1 MIRQFFTLALR
12 NILKDKI
19 FSLIN
24 FTNLTI
30 GFATFILVTL
40 IINEEL
46 SWDKQNENYNRIY
59 RLQLFMD
66 EPASTT
72 QHTWSVTAA
81 LSRHELLN
89 QPEIEK
95 VALLHDVSD
104 NNMEGVFLSPDK
116 KNQFLIRFGYY
127 SDQTIFDILTFKFLE
142 GDFRQALTQPN
153 SIVLS
158 KKVAEQLFPS
168 GKAFGKIIYGEN
180 KVQFTVTGVY
190 ADFPANSSLNPQYLV
205 PMSSFASISNF
216 KDYETNYW
224 AYAFYTYVLLKPNA
238 NPATVDKRIFNALKD
253 YRKEHHPYLR
263 PLSMVHLNPYFQKD
277 YHIFLS
283 IVSATA
289 FFILIL
295 SSINYI
301 NLQTANATTR
311 LREIGIKK
319 SVGFSKTMLL
329 RQFVGESMLTSFIS
343 GLLGIYLAQLSLPLF
358 NKIVGT
364 TVLTNVFGNLSLL
377 GILLLVTIITGMLSG
392 LYPAYVIAS
401 YNPVKALK
409 QKFVQ
414 DDTNGFSLKKALIVM
429 QFSISLFLLIV
440 SFIVYK
446 QTNYMLT
453 MNMGY
458 ERKNLMYANITTYKV
473 GTFDQVRD
481 RLLKH
486 PEIEDACFSN
496 YIPYILPGGDDLTW
510 DGAKSGD
517 KVFVRVS
524 KVSYDYLT
532 TFKMKLATGRNF
544 SREYADKN
552 SCLINETATRIFS
565 WKDPIGKTMK
575 LWGKDY
581 TVVGVMKDYYPYSPH
596 NAIEPHLFRLMTDS
610 VGLTGLY
617 TVRFAPGKEQKAM
630 QIVKDEFERSYP
642 EDVAQFRDYEHLVY
656 IDMGTKGWETFRN
669 ITIFLA
675 ILSIL
680 ISSIGLF
687 GLVMFYAK
695 RKLKEIGLRKVFGF
709 SLGSLYFTMTSG
721 FISYILISVILAWPA
736 GYYVY
741 KNLPGATRYPVQ
753 IWEFLLATA
762 ITLIVALFT
771 ISFQVLKASQVDP
784 AQILKD
790 E

>member
-1 MIRQFFTLALR
+1 MIKQFFTLAIR

-24 FTNLTI
+24 FTNLVI
-30 GFATFILVTL
+30 GFATFMLVAL
-40 IINEEL
+40 VINEEL
-46 SWDKQNENYNRIY
+46 SWDKGNENYDRIY

-66 EPASTT
+66 QPENTT

-116 KNQFLIRFGYY
+116 KNQFLIRYGYFC
-127 SDQTIFDILTFKFLE
+127 DQTIFDIFTFKFLE
-142 GDFRQALTQPN
+142 GDIRQALTQPN
-153 SIVLS
+153 STALS
-158 KKVAEQLFPS
+158 KSVADLLFPS
-168 GKAFGKIIYGEN
+168 EKAVGKIVYGEN

-190 ADFPANSSLNPQYLV
+190 ADFAPNTSFTPRYLV
-205 PMSSFASISNF
+205 PMSSFGPISNF

-224 AYAFYTYVLLKPNA
+224 AYAFYTYVLLKPDA
-238 NPATVDKRIFNALKD
+238 NPATVDKRIFDALKD

-263 PLSMVHLNPYFQKD
+263 PLSMLHLNPYFQKD

-289 FFILIL
+289 LFILIL

-319 SVGFSKTMLL
+319 SVGFSKKMLL

-343 GLLGIYLAQLSLPLF
+343 GLMGIYLAQLLLPLF

-377 GILLLVTIITGMLSG
+377 GLLLVVTIITGILSG

-409 QKFVQ
+409 QKFVE
-414 DDTNGFSLKKALIVM
+414 DDANGFSLKKALIVI

-440 SFIVYK
+440 SFIAYK
-446 QTNYMLT
+446 QTNYMLK
-453 MNMGY
+453 MNLGY
-458 ERKNLMYANITTYKV
+458 EHKNLIYANITTYKV
-473 GTFDQVRD
+473 GSFDQVRD
-481 RLLKH
+481 RLLQH

-510 DGAKSGD
+510 EGAKSDD
-517 KVFVRVS
+517 KVFVRIS
-524 KVSYDYLT
+524 KVSYDFLT
-532 TFKMKLATGRNF
+532 TFKMQIASGRNF
-544 SREYADKN
+544 SRDYADKN
-552 SCLINETATRIFS
+552 SCLINETATRIFN
-565 WKDPIGKTMK
+565 WQDPIGKRMK
-575 LWGKDY
+575 VWGKDY

-630 QIVKDEFERSYP
+630 QIVKDEFKRSYP
-642 EDVAQFRDYEHLVY
+642 EDVAEFRDYEHLVY
-656 IDMGTKGWETFRN
+656 IDMGTKGWERFRN

-675 ILSIL
+675 VLSIL

-736 GYYVY
+736 GFYVY
-741 KNLPGATRYPVQ
+741 KNLPGATRYPLQ

-762 ITLIVALFT
+762 ITLVVALFT

>member
-1 MIRQFFTLALR
+1 MFKQFFTLAIR
-12 NILKDKI
+12 NILKDKL
-19 FSLIN
+19 FSFIN
-24 FTNLTI
+24 FTNLVI
-30 GFATFILVTL
+30 GFATFILVAL

-46 SWDKQNENYNRIY
+46 SWDKGNENYDRIY

-81 LSRHELLN
+81 LSRHDLVKL
-89 QPEIEK
+89 PEIEK
-95 VALLHDVSD
+95 IALLHDVSD

-116 KNQFLIRFGYY
+116 KNQFLIRYGYF
-127 SDQTIFDILTFKFLE
+127 SDQSIFDILTFKFLE
-142 GDFRQALTQPN
+142 GDMQKALTQPN
-153 SIVLS
+153 SVVLS
-158 KKVAEQLFPS
+158 KTVANKLFPS
-168 GKAFGKIIYGEN
+168 EKAIGKVVYGEN

-190 ADFPANSSLNPQYLV
+190 ADFAANTSLTPQYLL
-205 PMSSFASISNF
+205 PMASFGPISNF

-238 NPATVDKRIFNALKD
+238 NPANVDKQIFSALKD

-263 PLSMVHLNPYFQKD
+263 PLSMLHLNPYFQKD

-283 IVSATA
+283 IISATA
-289 FFILIL
+289 LFILIL

-319 SVGFSKTMLL
+319 SVGFSKKMLL
-329 RQFVGESMLTSFIS
+329 RQFVGESVLSSFVS

-358 NKIVGT
+358 NKIIGSNM
-364 TVLTNVFGNLSLL
+364 LTSVFDSWSLL
-377 GILLLVTIITGMLSG
+377 GIILVVTVITGILSG

-414 DDTNGFSLKKALIVM
+414 DDANGFSLKKALIVI

-446 QTNYMLT
+446 QTNFMTT
-453 MNMGY
+453 MNLGY
-458 ERKNLMYANITTYKV
+458 NHNNLLYANVTTYKV
-473 GTFDQVRD
+473 GSFEQVRD
-481 RLLKH
+481 RLLQH
-486 PEIEDACFSN
+486 PEIEDACYSN
-496 YIPYILPGGDDLTW
+496 YVPYILPGGDVLSW
-510 DGAKSGD
+510 EGAKSDD
-517 KVFVRVS
+517 KVFVRIS
-524 KVSYDYLT
+524 KVSYDYQT
-532 TFKMKLATGRNF
+532 TFKMQIEQGRNF

-552 SCLINETATRIFS
+552 SCMINETATRIFN
-565 WKDPIGKTMK
+565 WKDPIGKSMK
-575 LWGKDY
+575 VFGKDY
-581 TVVGVMKDYYPYSPH
+581 TVIGVMKDYYPQSPH
-596 NAIEPHLFRLMTDS
+596 NAIEPHLFRLMADS

-617 TVRFAPGKEQKAM
+617 TIRFAPGKEQKAM

-642 EDVAQFRDYEHLVY
+642 EDVARFKDYEHLVNM
-656 IDMGTKGWETFRN
+656 DNANKGWEMFRN

-675 ILSIL
+675 ILSII

-709 SLGSLYFTMTSG
+709 SLGSLYYTMTSG
-721 FISYILISVILAWPA
+721 FISYILLSVLLAWPA
-736 GYYVY
+736 GLYVY
-741 KNLPGATRYPVQ
+741 RNLPGATKYPLQ

-762 ITLIVALFT
+762 ITLIVALLT

>member
-343 GLLGIYLAQLSLPLF
+343 GLIGIYLAQLSLPLF

>member
-46 SWDKQNENYNRIY
+46 SWDKGNEHYDRIY

-66 EPASTT
+66 EPANTV

-116 KNQFLIRFGYY
+116 KNQFLIRYGYF

-142 GDFRQALTQPN
+142 GDIHQALTQPY

-168 GKAFGKIIYGEN
+168 GTAFGKIIYGEN
-180 KVQFTVTGVY
+180 KMQFTVTGVY
-190 ADFPANSSLNPQYLV
+190 ADFPLNSSLNPQYLV
-205 PMSSFASISNF
+205 PMSSFTQISNF

-238 NPATVDKRIFNALKD
+238 NPATVDKRIYGALKD

-263 PLSMVHLNPYFQKD
+263 PLSMLHLNPYFQKD

-343 GLLGIYLAQLSLPLF
+343 GLIGIYLAQLSLPLF

-377 GILLLVTIITGMLSG
+377 GILLVVTIITGMLSG

-446 QTNYMLT
+446 QTDYMLT
-453 MNMGY
+453 MNLGY
-458 ERKNLMYANITTYKV
+458 EHKNLIYANITTYKV
-473 GTFDQVRD
+473 GSFEQVRD

-496 YIPYILPGGDDLTW
+496 YIPYILPGGEDLTW
-510 DGAKSGD
+510 EGAKSGD

-524 KVSYDYLT
+524 KVSCDYLT
-532 TFKMKLATGRNF
+532 TFKMKLASGRNF
-544 SREYADKN
+544 SREYADAN
-552 SCLINETATRIFS
+552 SCMINETATRIFN
-565 WKDPIGKTMK
+565 WKDPIGKRIK

-581 TVVGVMKDYYPYSPH
+581 SVVGVMKDYYPYSPH

-642 EDVAQFRDYEHLVY
+642 QDVAQFRDYEHLVY

-709 SLGSLYFTMTSG
+709 SLGNLYFTMTSG

-736 GYYVY
+736 GFYVY
-741 KNLPGATRYPVQ
+741 KNLPGATRYPLQ

-762 ITLIVALFT
+762 ITLVVALFT

>member
-1 MIRQFFTLALR
+1 MIKQFFTLAIR

-24 FTNLTI
+24 FTNLVV
-30 GFATFILVTL
+30 GFATFILVAL
-40 IINEEL
+40 VINVEL
-46 SWDKQNENYNRIY
+46 SWDKQNEHYDRIY

-95 VALLHDVSD
+95 IALLHDVSD

-116 KNQFLIRFGYY
+116 KNQFLIRYGYY
-127 SDQTIFDILTFKFLE
+127 SDQTIFDIFTFNFLE
-142 GDFRQALTQPN
+142 GDIRQALTQPY
-153 SIVLS
+153 SIALS
-158 KKVAEQLFPS
+158 KSVADLLFPS
-168 GKAFGKIIYGEN
+168 QKAVGKIVYGEN

-190 ADFPANSSLNPQYLV
+190 ADFAANTSLTPRYLV
-205 PMSSFASISNF
+205 PMSSFAPTTNF

-224 AYAFYTYVLLKPNA
+224 AYAFHTYVLLKPNA
-238 NPATVDKRIFNALKD
+238 NPATVDKRIFDALKD

-263 PLSMVHLNPYFQKD
+263 PLSMLHLNPYFQKD

-319 SVGFSKTMLL
+319 SVGFSKKMLL

-377 GILLLVTIITGMLSG
+377 GILLVVTIVTGMLSG

-409 QKFVQ
+409 QKFVK

-453 MNMGY
+453 MDMGY

-552 SCLINETATRIFS
+552 SCLINETATRIFN

-610 VGLTGLY
+610 LGLTGLY

-656 IDMGTKGWETFRN
+656 IDMGTKSWETFRN

-736 GYYVY
+736 GFYIY
-741 KNLPGATRYPVQ
+741 KNLPGATRYPLQ

>member
-1 MIRQFFTLALR
+1 MIKQFFTLAIR
-12 NILKDKI
+12 NILKDKL

-24 FTNLTI
+24 FTNLII

-46 SWDKQNENYNRIY
+46 SWDKGNEHYDRIY

-95 VALLHDVSD
+95 IALLHDVSD

-116 KNQFLIRFGYY
+116 KNQFLIRFGYF
-127 SDQTIFDILTFKFLE
+127 SDQTIFDIFTFKFLE
-142 GDFRQALTQPN
+142 GDIRQALTQPY

-158 KKVAEQLFPS
+158 KSVADLLFPS
-168 GKAFGKIIYGEN
+168 QKAVGKIVYGEN

-190 ADFPANSSLNPQYLV
+190 ADFAANTSLTPRYLV
-205 PMSSFASISNF
+205 PMASFAPIANF

-224 AYAFYTYVLLKPNA
+224 AYAFHTYVLLKPNA
-238 NPATVDKRIFNALKD
+238 NPANVDKRIFDALKN

-263 PLSMVHLNPYFQKD
+263 PLSMLHINPYFKKD

-283 IVSATA
+283 IISATA
-289 FFILIL
+289 LFVLIL

-319 SVGFSKTMLL
+319 SVGFSKKMLL
-329 RQFVGESMLTSFIS
+329 RQFVGESILTSFIS
-343 GLLGIYLAQLSLPLF
+343 GLLGIYLAQLLLPIF
-358 NKIVGT
+358 NKIIGSN
-364 TVLTNVFGNLSLL
+364 VLTSVFDNWSLL
-377 GILLLVTIITGMLSG
+377 GLIFIVTIVTGILSG

-401 YNPVKALK
+401 YNPIKALK
-409 QKFVQ
+409 QRFVE
-414 DDTNGFSLKKALIVM
+414 DDTNGFSLKKALIVI

-446 QTNYMLT
+446 QTDYILT
-453 MNMGY
+453 MNLGY
-458 ERKNLMYANITTYKV
+458 EHKNLIYANITTYKV
-473 GTFDQVRD
+473 GSFEQVRD

-486 PEIEDACFSN
+486 PEIEDACYSN
-496 YIPYILPGGDDLTW
+496 YVPYILPGGDVLTW
-510 DGAKSGD
+510 DGDKSDD
-517 KVFVRVS
+517 KVYVRVS

-532 TFKMKLATGRNF
+532 TFKMQLACGRNF
-544 SREYADKN
+544 SREYTDAK
-552 SCLINETATRIFS
+552 SCMINETATRIFN
-565 WKDPIGKTMK
+565 WKDPLGKSIR

-581 TVVGVMKDYYPYSPH
+581 MVVGVMKDYYPYSPH
-596 NAIEPHLFRLMTDS
+596 SAIEPHLFRLMADS
-610 VGLTGLY
+610 VGLTGIY
-617 TVRFAPGKEQKAM
+617 TVRFAPGKEQAAM
-630 QIVKDEFERSYP
+630 QIVKGEFEHSYP
-642 EDVAQFRDYEHLVY
+642 EDVTQFKDYEHLV
-656 IDMGTKGWETFRN
+656 DMDSANKGWVMFRN
-669 ITIFLA
+669 VTVVLA
-675 ILSIL
+675 ILSII

-721 FISYILISVILAWPA
+721 FIISILLSVILAWPA
-736 GYYVY
+736 GFYVY
-741 KNLPGATRYPVQ
+741 QHLPSAIKYPIQ
-753 IWEFLLATA
+753 IWEFLLATS
-762 ITLIVALFT
+762 ITLVVALLT

>member
-1 MIRQFFTLALR
+1 MIKQFFTLAIR

-24 FTNLTI
+24 FTNLVV
-30 GFATFILVTL
+30 GFATFILVAL
-40 IINEEL
+40 VINEEL
-46 SWDKQNENYNRIY
+46 SWDKQNKNYDRIY

-66 EPASTT
+66 EPASTS

-95 VALLHDVSD
+95 IALLHDVSD

-127 SDQTIFDILTFKFLE
+127 SDQTIFDIFKFKFLE
-142 GDFRQALTQPN
+142 GDIRQALTQPY
-153 SIVLS
+153 SIALS
-158 KKVAEQLFPS
+158 KSVADLLFPS
-168 GKAFGKIIYGEN
+168 QKAVGKIVYGEN

-190 ADFPANSSLNPQYLV
+190 ADFAANTSLTPRYLV
-205 PMSSFASISNF
+205 PMSSFGPIANF

-224 AYAFYTYVLLKPNA
+224 AYAFHTYVLLKPNA
-238 NPATVDKRIFNALKD
+238 NPATVDKRIYGALKD

-263 PLSMVHLNPYFQKD
+263 PLSMLHLNPYFQKD

-319 SVGFSKTMLL
+319 SVGFSKKMLL

-377 GILLLVTIITGMLSG
+377 GILLVVTIITGMLSG

-453 MNMGY
+453 MDMGY

-552 SCLINETATRIFS
+552 CCLINETATRIFN

-709 SLGSLYFTMTSG
+709 SLSSLYFTMTSG

-736 GYYVY
+736 GYYIY
-741 KNLPGATRYPVQ
+741 KNLPGATRYPLQ

>member
-1 MIRQFFTLALR
+1 MIKQFFTLAIR

-24 FTNLTI
+24 FTNLII

-46 SWDKQNENYNRIY
+46 SWDKGNEKYNRIY

-95 VALLHDVSD
+95 IALLHDVSD

-116 KNQFLIRFGYY
+116 KNQFLIRYGYY
-127 SDQTIFDILTFKFLE
+127 SDQTIFDIFTFKFLE
-142 GDFRQALTQPN
+142 GDIQKALMQPN

-158 KKVAEQLFPS
+158 KSVADLLFPS
-168 GKAFGKIIYGEN
+168 QKALGKIVYREN

-190 ADFPANSSLNPQYLV
+190 ADFAANTSLTPRYLV
-205 PMSSFASISNF
+205 PMVSFAPIANF

-224 AYAFYTYVLLKPNA
+224 SYAFHTYVLLKPNA
-238 NPATVDKRIFNALKD
+238 NPANVDKQIFDALKD

-263 PLSMVHLNPYFQKD
+263 PLSMLHINPYFKKD

-283 IVSATA
+283 IISATA
-289 FFILIL
+289 LFVLIL

-319 SVGFSKTMLL
+319 SVGFSKKMLL
-329 RQFVGESMLTSFIS
+329 RQFVGESILTSFIS
-343 GLLGIYLAQLSLPLF
+343 GILGIYLAQLLLPLF
-358 NKIVGT
+358 NKIIGSD
-364 TVLTNVFGNLSLL
+364 VLTSVFVSWRLL
-377 GILLLVTIITGMLSG
+377 GVIFGVTILTGIISG

-401 YNPVKALK
+401 YNPIKALK
-409 QKFVQ
+409 QKFIQ
-414 DDTNGFSLKKALIVM
+414 DDANGFSLKKALIVI

-440 SFIVYK
+440 SFVVYK
-446 QTNYMLT
+446 QTDYMLT
-453 MNMGY
+453 MNLGY
-458 ERKNLMYANITTYKV
+458 EHKNLIYANVTTYKV
-473 GTFDQVRD
+473 GSFEPVRD

-486 PEIEDACFSN
+486 TEIEDACYSN
-496 YIPYILPGGDDLTW
+496 YVPYILPGGDVLTW

-517 KVFVRVS
+517 KVYVRVS

-532 TFKMKLATGRNF
+532 TFKMQLASGRNF
-544 SREYADKN
+544 SREYTDAN
-552 SCLINETATRIFS
+552 SCMINETATRIFN
-565 WKDPIGKTMK
+565 WKDPIGKRMR

-581 TVVGVMKDYYPYSPH
+581 MVVGVMKDYYPYSPQ
-596 NAIEPHLFRLMTDS
+596 NAIEPHLFRLMADS
-610 VGLTGLY
+610 VGLTGIY
-617 TVRFAPGKEQKAM
+617 TIRFAPGMEQKAL

-642 EDVAQFRDYEHLVY
+642 EDVTQFKDYEHLV
-656 IDMGTKGWETFRN
+656 DMDKANKGWAMFRN
-669 ITIFLA
+669 ITVVLA

-721 FISYILISVILAWPA
+721 FITYILLSVILAWPA

-741 KNLPGATRYPVQ
+741 QHLPSVTKYPIQ
-753 IWEFLLATA
+753 IWEFLLATS
-762 ITLIVALFT
+762 ITLIVALLT
-771 ISFQVLKASQVDP
+771 ISFQVVKASQVDP

>member
-1 MIRQFFTLALR
+1 MIKQFFTLAIR

-24 FTNLTI
+24 FTNLVV
-30 GFATFILVTL
+30 GFATFMLVAL
-40 IINEEL
+40 VINEEL
-46 SWDKQNENYNRIY
+46 SWDKGNKNYDRIY

-66 EPASTT
+66 QPENTT

-116 KNQFLIRFGYY
+116 KNQFLIRYGYF
-127 SDQTIFDILTFKFLE
+127 SDQTIFDIFTFKFLE
-142 GDFRQALTQPN
+142 GDIRQALTQPY
-153 SIVLS
+153 SIALS
-158 KKVAEQLFPS
+158 KSVADLLFPAQ
-168 GKAFGKIIYGEN
+168 KAVGKIVYGEN

-190 ADFPANSSLNPQYLV
+190 ADFAANTSLTPRYLV
-205 PMSSFASISNF
+205 PMSSFAPIANF

-224 AYAFYTYVLLKPNA
+224 AYAFHTYVLLKPNA
-238 NPATVDKRIFNALKD
+238 NPATVDKRIFDALKD

-263 PLSMVHLNPYFQKD
+263 PLSMLHLNPYFQKD

-289 FFILIL
+289 LFILIL
-295 SSINYI
+295 SSVNYI

-319 SVGFSKTMLL
+319 SVGFSKKMLL

-343 GLLGIYLAQLSLPLF
+343 GLMGIYLAQLLLPLF
-358 NKIVGT
+358 NKIVGV

-377 GILLLVTIITGMLSG
+377 GLLLVVTIITGILSG

-409 QKFVQ
+409 QKFVE
-414 DDTNGFSLKKALIVM
+414 DDANGFSLKKALIVI

-440 SFIVYK
+440 SFIAYK
-446 QTNYMLT
+446 QTNYMLK
-453 MNMGY
+453 MNLGY
-458 ERKNLMYANITTYKV
+458 EHKNLMYANITTYKV
-473 GTFDQVRD
+473 GSFDQVRD
-481 RLLKH
+481 RLLQH

-510 DGAKSGD
+510 EGAKSND
-517 KVFVRVS
+517 KVFVRIS

-532 TFKMKLATGRNF
+532 TFKMKIASGRNF
-544 SREYADKN
+544 SRDYVDKN
-552 SCLINETATRIFS
+552 SCLINETATRIFN
-565 WKDPIGKTMK
+565 WKDPIGKRMK
-575 LWGKDY
+575 VWGTDY

-610 VGLTGLY
+610 VGMTGLY
-617 TVRFAPGKEQKAM
+617 TVRFAPGKEQQAM
-630 QIVKDEFERSYP
+630 QIVKDEFKRSYP
-642 EDVAQFRDYEHLVY
+642 EDVAEFRDYEHLVY
-656 IDMGTKGWETFRN
+656 IDMGTKGWERFRN

-675 ILSIL
+675 VLSIL

-721 FISYILISVILAWPA
+721 FISYILISVIIAWPA
-736 GYYVY
+736 GFYVY
-741 KNLPGATRYPVQ
+741 KNLPGATRYPLQ

>member
-1 MIRQFFTLALR
+1 MVKQFFTLAIR

-24 FTNLTI
+24 FTNLII

-46 SWDKQNENYNRIY
+46 SWDKGNEKYDRIY

-66 EPASTT
+66 EPASKI

-116 KNQFLIRFGYY
+116 KNQFLIRYGYF
-127 SDQTIFDILTFKFLE
+127 SDQSIFDIFTFKFLE
-142 GDFRQALTQPN
+142 GDVQQALMQPN

-158 KKVAEQLFPS
+158 KSVADLLFPS
-168 GKAFGKIIYGEN
+168 QKAVGKVVYGEN
-180 KVQFTVTGVY
+180 KMQITVTGVY
-190 ADFPANSSLNPQYLV
+190 ADFAANTSFTPRYLV
-205 PMSSFASISNF
+205 PMASYAPIANS

-224 AYAFYTYVLLKPNA
+224 TYSFHTFVLLKPNA
-238 NPATVDKRIFNALKD
+238 NSLNVDKRIFDALKN

-263 PLSMVHLNPYFQKD
+263 PLSMLHINPYHKKD
-277 YHIFLS
+277 YHIFLM
-283 IVSATA
+283 IISATA
-289 FFILIL
+289 LFVLIL

-319 SVGFSKTMLL
+319 SVGFSKKMLL
-329 RQFVGESMLTSFIS
+329 RQFVGESILTSIIS
-343 GLLGIYLAQLSLPLF
+343 GILGIYLAQLVLPLF
-358 NKIVGT
+358 NKIIGSD
-364 TVLTNVFGNLSLL
+364 VLTSVFVSWRLL
-377 GILLLVTIITGMLSG
+377 GVIFGVTIITGILSG

-401 YNPVKALK
+401 YNPIKALK
-409 QKFVQ
+409 QKFIQ
-414 DDTNGFSLKKALIVM
+414 DDANGFSLKKALIVI

-440 SFIVYK
+440 SFVVYK
-446 QTNYMLT
+446 QTDFMLT
-453 MNMGY
+453 MNLGY
-458 ERKNLMYANITTYKV
+458 EHKNLIYANITTYKV
-473 GTFDQVRD
+473 GSFEQVRD

-486 PEIEDACFSN
+486 TEIEDACYSN
-496 YIPYILPGGDDLTW
+496 YVPYILPGGDVLTW

-517 KVFVRVS
+517 KVYVRVS

-532 TFKMKLATGRNF
+532 TFKMQLASGRNF
-544 SREYADKN
+544 SREYTDAN
-552 SCLINETATRIFS
+552 SCMINETATHIFN
-565 WKDPIGKTMK
+565 WKDPIGKRMR

-581 TVVGVMKDYYPYSPH
+581 MVVGVMKDYYPYSPR
-596 NAIEPHLFRLMTDS
+596 NVIEPHLFRLMADS
-610 VGLTGLY
+610 VGLTGIY

-642 EDVAQFRDYEHLVY
+642 EDVAQFKDYEHLVNM
-656 IDMGTKGWETFRN
+656 DTANKEWAMFRN
-669 ITIFLA
+669 ITVVLA
-675 ILSIL
+675 ILSII

-721 FISYILISVILAWPA
+721 FITYILLSVILAWPA
-736 GYYVY
+736 GFYVY
-741 KNLPGATRYPVQ
+741 QNLPSAIKYPIQ
-753 IWEFLLATA
+753 IWEFLLATI
-762 ITLIVALFT
+762 ITLVVALLT

>member
-1 MIRQFFTLALR
+1 MIKQFFTLAIR

-19 FSLIN
+19 FSFIN
-24 FTNLTI
+24 FTNLII

-46 SWDKQNENYNRIY
+46 SWDKKNENYDRIY

-81 LSRHELLN
+81 LSRHDLVNL
-89 QPEIEK
+89 PEIEK
-95 VALLHDVSD
+95 IALLHDVSD

-116 KNQFLIRFGYY
+116 KNQFLVRYGYF
-127 SDQTIFDILTFKFLE
+127 SDQTIFVILSFKFLE
-142 GDFRQALTQPN
+142 GDIHQALTQPN
-153 SIVLS
+153 TIVLS
-158 KKVAEQLFPS
+158 KSLADKLFPS
-168 GKAFGKIIYGEN
+168 EKAIGKLVYGEN
-180 KVQFTVTGVY
+180 KVHFTVTGVY
-190 ADFPANSSLNPQYLV
+190 ADFPSNSSLNPQYLV
-205 PMSSFASISNF
+205 PMISFAAISNF
-216 KDYETNYW
+216 KDYESDYW
-224 AYAFYTYVLLKPNA
+224 SYAFYTYVLLKPNT
-238 NPATVDKRIFNALKD
+238 NPANVDKQIYGALKN

-263 PLSMVHLNPYFQKD
+263 PLSMLHLNPYFHKD
-277 YHIFLS
+277 YWVFLT
-283 IVSATA
+283 IISATA
-289 FFILIL
+289 LFILIL

-319 SVGFSKTMLL
+319 SVGFSKKMLL
-329 RQFVGESMLTSFIS
+329 QQFVGESILTSFIS
-343 GLLGIYLAQLSLPLF
+343 GVLGIYLAQLSLPLF
-358 NKIVGT
+358 NKIIGSV
-364 TVLTNVFGNLSLL
+364 VLTSVFDSWSLL
-377 GILLLVTIITGMLSG
+377 GFILVVTLITGLLSG

-414 DDTNGFSLKKALIVM
+414 DDVNGFSLKKALIVI

-458 ERKNLMYANITTYKV
+458 NHNNLMYANITTYKV
-473 GTFDQVRD
+473 GSFEPVRD

-486 PEIEDACFSN
+486 PEIEDACYSN
-496 YIPYILPGGDDLTW
+496 YIPYILPGGDDLNW
-510 DGAKSGD
+510 EGSKSDD
-517 KVFVRVS
+517 KVFVRIS
-524 KVSYDYLT
+524 KVSYDYVT
-532 TFKMKLATGRNF
+532 TFKMQMACGRNF
-544 SREYADKN
+544 SRDYADKN
-552 SCLINETATRIFS
+552 SCLINETATRIFN
-565 WKDPIGKTMK
+565 WKDPIGKRMK
-575 LWGKDY
+575 VFGKDY

-596 NAIEPHLFRLMTDS
+596 NAIEPHLFRLMADS

-617 TVRFAPGKEQKAM
+617 TVRFAPGKEQQAM

-642 EDVAQFRDYEHLVY
+642 EDVAQFRDYEHLIN
-656 IDMGTKGWETFRN
+656 IDLGNKGWESFRN

-675 ILSIL
+675 VLSII

-721 FISYILISVILAWPA
+721 FITYILLSVLLAWPA
-736 GYYVY
+736 GYWVY
-741 KNLPGATRYPVQ
+741 KNLPGATRYPLQ

-762 ITLIVALFT
+762 ITLLVAILT
-771 ISFQVLKASQVDP
+771 ISFQVMKASLVDP

>member
-1 MIRQFFTLALR
+1 MIKQFFTLAIR

-24 FTNLTI
+24 FTNLVV
-30 GFATFILVTL
+30 GFATFILAAL

-46 SWDKQNENYNRIY
+46 TWDKSNENYDRIY

-66 EPASTT
+66 QPENTT

-95 VALLHDVSD
+95 IALLHDVSD

-116 KNQFLIRFGYY
+116 KNQFLIRYGYF
-127 SDQTIFDILTFKFLE
+127 SDQSIFDILTFKFLE
-142 GDFRQALTQPN
+142 GDIHQALTQPY

-158 KKVAEQLFPS
+158 KKVADQLFPS
-168 GKAFGKIIYGEN
+168 EKAIGKIIYGEN

-190 ADFPANSSLNPQYLV
+190 ADFPLNSTLNPQYLV
-205 PMSSFASISNF
+205 PMVSFAPISNF

-224 AYAFYTYVLLKPNA
+224 SYAFYTYVLLKPNA
-238 NPATVDKRIFNALKD
+238 NPTDVDKRIYNALKD

-263 PLSMVHLNPYFQKD
+263 PLSMLHLNPYFQKD
-277 YHIFLS
+277 YHIFVS
-283 IVSATA
+283 IISATA
-289 FFILIL
+289 LFILIL

-319 SVGFSKTMLL
+319 SVGFSKKMLL
-329 RQFVGESMLTSFIS
+329 QQFIGESMLTSFIS
-343 GLLGIYLAQLSLPLF
+343 GLMGIYLAQLSLPLF
-358 NKIVGT
+358 NKIIGNI
-364 TVLTNVFGNLSLL
+364 VLTSVFSNWSLL
-377 GILLLVTIITGMLSG
+377 ALLFIVTIITGILSG

-414 DDTNGFSLKKALIVM
+414 DDTNGFSLKKALIVT

-440 SFIVYK
+440 SFIVFR

-458 ERKNLMYANITTYKV
+458 EHKNLIYANITTNKI
-473 GTFDQVRD
+473 GSFDQVRY
-481 RLLKH
+481 RLLQH

-496 YIPYILPGGDDLTW
+496 YVPYILPGGDDLTW

-517 KVFVRVS
+517 KVFVRIS

-532 TFKMKLATGRNF
+532 TFKMKIASGRNF
-544 SREYADKN
+544 SRDYSDKN
-552 SCLINETATRIFS
+552 SCLINETATRIFN
-565 WKDPIGKTMK
+565 WKDPIGKRLK
-575 LWGKDY
+575 VWGNDY

-617 TVRFAPGKEQKAM
+617 TVRFATGKEQKAM

-642 EDVAQFRDYEHLVY
+642 EDVAQFRDFEHLVY
-656 IDMGTKGWETFRN
+656 IDMATKGWETFRN

-675 ILSIL
+675 ILSII

-741 KNLPGATRYPVQ
+741 KNLPGATRYPLQ

-762 ITLIVALFT
+762 ITLIVALLT
-771 ISFQVLKASQVDP
+771 ISFQVLKASQVNP

>member
-1 MIRQFFTLALR
+1 MIKQFFTLAIR

-19 FSLIN
+19 FSMIN
-24 FTNLTI
+24 FTNLVI
-30 GFATFILVTL
+30 GFATFILVAL
-40 IINEEL
+40 MINEEF
-46 SWDKQNENYNRIY
+46 SWDKKNENYDRIY

-66 EPASTT
+66 EPENTT
-72 QHTWSVTAA
+72 QHTSSVTAA

-95 VALLHDVSD
+95 VALIHDVSD
-104 NNMEGVFLSPDK
+104 NNMEGIFLSPDK
-116 KNQFLIRFGYY
+116 QKQFLIRFGYF
-127 SDQTIFDILTFKFLE
+127 SDQTIFDILTFKFIE
-142 GDFRQALTQPN
+142 GDIQKALNQPY

-158 KKVAEQLFPS
+158 KTVAEQLFPS
-168 GKAFGKIIYGEN
+168 EKALGKLVFGEN

-190 ADFPANSSLNPQYLV
+190 ADLPLNSTWNPRYLL
-205 PMSSFASISNF
+205 PMVSYAAISNA
-216 KDYETNYW
+216 KDYESDYW
-224 AYAFYTYVLLKPNA
+224 AYAFGTYVLLKPNT
-238 NPATVDKRIFNALKD
+238 NPSGVDKRIFDALKN

-263 PLSMVHLNPYFQKD
+263 PLSMLHINPQFQND
-277 YHIFLS
+277 FYIFLS
-283 IVSATA
+283 IISGTA
-289 FFILIL
+289 LFILIL

-319 SVGFSKTMLL
+319 SVGFSKTMLI
-329 RQFVGESMLTSFIS
+329 RQFVGESIVTSFLA
-343 GLLGIYLAQLSLPLF
+343 GLTGIYLAQLLLPLF
-358 NKIVGT
+358 NKVIVSSY
-364 TVLTNVFGNLSLL
+364 LTSVFESWSLL
-377 GILLLVTIITGMLSG
+377 GFILVVTIVTGMLSG

-401 YNPVKALK
+401 YNPIKALK

-440 SFIVYK
+440 SFIAYK
-446 QTNYMLT
+446 QTNYLLT
-453 MNMGY
+453 MNLGY
-458 ERKNLMYANITTYKV
+458 SHNNLMYANITTNKV
-473 GTFDQVRD
+473 GSFDDVRY

-496 YIPYILPGGDDLTW
+496 FVPYILPGGDDLNW
-510 DGAKSGD
+510 EGSKSDD
-517 KVFVRVS
+517 KVFVRIS
-524 KVSYDYLT
+524 KVSYDYVT
-532 TFKMKLATGRNF
+532 TFKMKMASGRNF
-544 SREYADKN
+544 SRDYADKN
-552 SCLINETATRIFS
+552 SCLINETATHIFN
-565 WKDPIGKTMK
+565 WKDPIGKRMK
-575 LWGKDY
+575 VWGQDY

-596 NAIEPHLFRLMTDS
+596 NAIEPHLFRLMADS

-617 TVRFAPGKEQKAM
+617 TVRFAPGKEQQAA
-630 QIVKDEFERSYP
+630 QIAKDEFERSYP
-642 EDVAQFRDYEHLVY
+642 EDVAQFRDYENL
-656 IDMGTKGWETFRN
+656 INMDMGNKGWERFRN
-669 ITIFLA
+669 MTIFLA
-675 ILSIL
+675 VLSII

-721 FISYILISVILAWPA
+721 FITYILLSVLLAWPA
-736 GYYVY
+736 GYWVY
-741 KNLPGATRYPVQ
+741 KNLPGATRYPLQ

-762 ITLIVALFT
+762 ITLLVALLT

>member
-1 MIRQFFTLALR
+1 MIKQFFTLAIR

-24 FTNLTI
+24 FTNLVV
-30 GFATFILVTL
+30 GFATFILVAL
-40 IINEEL
+40 VINVEL
-46 SWDKQNENYNRIY
+46 SWDKQNEHYDRIY

-95 VALLHDVSD
+95 IALLHDVSD

-116 KNQFLIRFGYY
+116 KNQFLIRYGYY
-127 SDQTIFDILTFKFLE
+127 SDQTIFDIFTFKFLE
-142 GDFRQALTQPN
+142 GDIHQALTQPY
-153 SIVLS
+153 SIALS
-158 KKVAEQLFPS
+158 KSVADLLFPS
-168 GKAFGKIIYGEN
+168 QKAVGKIVYGEN

-190 ADFPANSSLNPQYLV
+190 ADFAANTSLAPRYLV
-205 PMSSFASISNF
+205 PMSSFAPTTNI

-224 AYAFYTYVLLKPNA
+224 AYAFHTYVLLKPNA
-238 NPATVDKRIFNALKD
+238 NPATVDKRIFDALKD

-263 PLSMVHLNPYFQKD
+263 PLSMLHLNPYFQKD

-319 SVGFSKTMLL
+319 SVGFSKKMLL

-377 GILLLVTIITGMLSG
+377 GILLVVTIVTGMLSG

-453 MNMGY
+453 MDMGY

-552 SCLINETATRIFS
+552 SCLINETATRIFN

-575 LWGKDY
+575 LWGEDY

-617 TVRFAPGKEQKAM
+617 TVRFAPGKEQKAL

-736 GYYVY
+736 GYFIY
-741 KNLPGATRYPVQ
+741 KNLPGATRYPLQ

>member
-1 MIRQFFTLALR
+1 MIKQFFTLAIR

-24 FTNLTI
+24 FTNLVV
-30 GFATFILVTL
+30 GFATFILVAL
-40 IINEEL
+40 VINEEL

-429 QFSISLFLLIV
+429 QFSISLFLLFV

-552 SCLINETATRIFS
+552 SCLINETATRIFN

>member
-1 MIRQFFTLALR
+1 MFKQFFTLAIR

-24 FTNLTI
+24 FTNLII

-46 SWDKQNENYNRIY
+46 SWDKGNEHYDRIY

-66 EPASTT
+66 EPASST

-116 KNQFLIRFGYY
+116 KNQFLIRFGYF
-127 SDQTIFDILTFKFLE
+127 SDPTIFDIFTFKFLE
-142 GDFRQALTQPN
+142 GDMYQALTQPN

-158 KKVAEQLFPS
+158 KSVADLLFPS
-168 GKAFGKIIYGEN
+168 QNAIGKIVYGEN
-180 KVQFTVTGVY
+180 KVQFTVTGIY
-190 ADFPANSSLNPQYLV
+190 SDFSANTSLTPRYLV
-205 PMSSFASISNF
+205 PMTSFAQISNF

-224 AYAFYTYVLLKPNA
+224 AYAFHTYVLLKPNA
-238 NPATVDKRIFNALKD
+238 NPADVDKRIFDSLKN

-263 PLSMVHLNPYFQKD
+263 PLSMLHINPYFHKD

-283 IVSATA
+283 IISATA
-289 FFILIL
+289 LFVLIL

-319 SVGFSKTMLL
+319 SVGFSKKMLL
-329 RQFVGESMLTSFIS
+329 RQFVGESILTSVIS
-343 GLLGIYLAQLSLPLF
+343 GILGIYLAQLLLPLF
-358 NKIVGT
+358 NKIIGST
-364 TVLTNVFGNLSLL
+364 LITSVFVNWKLL
-377 GILLLVTIITGMLSG
+377 GFILVVTIITGILSG

-401 YNPVKALK
+401 YNPIKALK
-409 QKFVQ
+409 QKFIQ
-414 DDTNGFSLKKALIVM
+414 DDTNGFSLKKALIVI

-446 QTNYMLT
+446 QTDYMLT
-453 MNMGY
+453 MNLGY
-458 ERKNLMYANITTYKV
+458 EHKNLIYANITTYKV
-473 GTFDQVRD
+473 GSFEQVRD

-496 YIPYILPGGDDLTW
+496 YVPYILPGGDDLTW

-524 KVSYDYLT
+524 KVSYDYVT
-532 TFKMKLATGRNF
+532 TFKMQIASGRNL
-544 SREYADKN
+544 SRDYTDKN
-552 SCLINETATRIFS
+552 SCLINETATRIFN
-565 WKDPIGKTMK
+565 WKDPIGKRMK
-575 LWGKDY
+575 VWGNDY
-581 TVVGVMKDYYPYSPH
+581 TVVGVMKDYFPYSPH
-596 NAIEPHLFRLMTDS
+596 NVIEPHLFRLMSDS
-610 VGLTGLY
+610 VGMTGLY
-617 TVRFAPGKEQKAM
+617 TIRFAPGKEQRAI
-630 QIVKDEFERSYP
+630 QIAKDEFERSYP
-642 EDVAQFRDYEHLVY
+642 EDVAQFKDYEHLVKM
-656 IDMGTKGWETFRN
+656 DSANQGWAMFRN
-669 ITIFLA
+669 VTIVLA
-675 ILSIL
+675 ILSII

-709 SLGSLYFTMTSG
+709 SLGNLYFTMTSG
-721 FISYILISVILAWPA
+721 FITYILLSVILAWPA
-736 GYYVY
+736 GYYIY
-741 KNLPGATRYPVQ
+741 QHLPSAIKYPIQ

>member
-1 MIRQFFTLALR
+1 MIKQFFTLAIR

-24 FTNLTI
+24 FTNLVV
-30 GFATFILVTL
+30 GFATFILVAL
-40 IINEEL
+40 VINEEL

-510 DGAKSGD
+510 DGAKSSD

-552 SCLINETATRIFS
+552 SCLINETAIRIFN

>member
-1 MIRQFFTLALR
+1 MIKQFFTLAIR
-12 NILKDKI
+12 NIGKDKV

-24 FTNLTI
+24 FTNLVV
-30 GFATFILVTL
+30 GFATFILVAL
-40 IINEEL
+40 VINEEL

-66 EPASTT
+66 QPENTT

-81 LSRHELLN
+81 LSRHELLK

-95 VALLHDVSD
+95 IALLHDVSD
-104 NNMEGVFLSPDK
+104 NNMEGVFLSPDRM
-116 KNQFLIRFGYY
+116 NQFLIRYGYF

-142 GDFRQALTQPN
+142 GDIHQALTQPYT
-153 SIVLS
+153 IVLS
-158 KKVAEQLFPS
+158 KKVANQLFGS
-168 GKAFGKIIYGEN
+168 ENALGKIVYGEN
-180 KVQFTVTGVY
+180 KRQFTVTGVY
-190 ADFPANSSLNPQYLV
+190 ADFPLNSSLNPQYLL
-205 PMSSFASISNF
+205 PMLSFASISKF

-224 AYAFYTYVLLKPNA
+224 SYAFYTYVLLKPNA
-238 NPATVDKRIFNALKD
+238 NPSTVDKRIYDALKD

-263 PLSMVHLNPYFQKD
+263 PLSMLHLNPYFQKD
-277 YHIFLS
+277 YRIFLS
-283 IVSATA
+283 IISATA
-289 FFILIL
+289 LFILIL

-319 SVGFSKTMLL
+319 SVGFSKKMLL

-343 GLLGIYLAQLSLPLF
+343 GLMGIYLAQLLLPLF

-364 TVLTNVFGNLSLL
+364 TVLTNVFGNWNLL
-377 GILLLVTIITGMLSG
+377 GILLFVTIVTGMLSG

-409 QKFVQ
+409 QKFVE
-414 DDTNGFSLKKALIVM
+414 DDSNGFSLKKALIVI

-440 SFIVYK
+440 SFIVYR

-453 MNMGY
+453 MNLGY

-473 GTFDQVRD
+473 GSFDQVRY
-481 RLLKH
+481 RLLQH
-486 PEIEDACFSN
+486 SEIEDACFSN

-510 DGAKSGD
+510 EGAKSGD
-517 KVFVRVS
+517 KVFVRIS
-524 KVSYDYLT
+524 RVSYDFLT
-532 TFKMKLATGRNF
+532 TFKMQIKSGRNF
-544 SREYADKN
+544 SRDYTDKN
-552 SCLINETATRIFS
+552 SCMINETATRIFN
-565 WKDPIGKTMK
+565 WKDPIGKRMK
-575 LWGKDY
+575 VWGKDY

-630 QIVKDEFERSYP
+630 QILKDEFERSYP
-642 EDVAQFRDYEHLVY
+642 EDVIQFRDFEHLVY
-656 IDMGTKGWETFRN
+656 IDSGTKGWEMFRN

-721 FISYILISVILAWPA
+721 FISYIFISVILAWPA
-736 GYYVY
+736 GYFVY
-741 KNLPGATRYPVQ
+741 KNLPGATHYSLQ

-762 ITLIVALFT
+762 ITLVVALFT
-771 ISFQVLKASQVDP
+771 ISFQVLKASRVDP

>member
-1 MIRQFFTLALR
+1 MIKQFFTLAIR

-24 FTNLTI
+24 FTNLII

-46 SWDKQNENYNRIY
+46 SWDKGNEHYDRIY

-116 KNQFLIRFGYY
+116 KNQFLIRYGYY
-127 SDQTIFDILTFKFLE
+127 SDQTIFDIFTFKFLE
-142 GDFRQALTQPN
+142 GDIHQALTQPY
-153 SIVLS
+153 SIALS
-158 KKVAEQLFPS
+158 KSVADLLFPS
-168 GKAFGKIIYGEN
+168 QKAVGKIVYGEN

-190 ADFPANSSLNPQYLV
+190 ADFGANTSLTPRYLV
-205 PMSSFASISNF
+205 PMSSFAPIANF

-224 AYAFYTYVLLKPNA
+224 AYAFHTYVLLKPNA
-238 NPATVDKRIFNALKD
+238 NPANVDKRIYNALKD

-263 PLSMVHLNPYFQKD
+263 PLSMLHINPFFKKD

-283 IVSATA
+283 IISATA
-289 FFILIL
+289 LFVLIL

-319 SVGFSKTMLL
+319 SVGFSKKMLL
-329 RQFVGESMLTSFIS
+329 RQFVGESILTSFIS
-343 GLLGIYLAQLSLPLF
+343 GLLGIYLAQLLLPIF
-358 NKIVGT
+358 NKIIGSN
-364 TVLTNVFGNLSLL
+364 VLTSVFDSWSLL
-377 GILLLVTIITGMLSG
+377 GLIFIVTIVTGILSG

-401 YNPVKALK
+401 FNPIKALK
-409 QKFVQ
+409 QKFIQ
-414 DDTNGFSLKKALIVM
+414 DDTNGFSLKKALIVI
-429 QFSISLFLLIV
+429 QFSISLFLLVV

-446 QTNYMLT
+446 QTDYMLT
-453 MNMGY
+453 MNLGY
-458 ERKNLMYANITTYKV
+458 EHNNLIYANVTTYKV
-473 GTFDQVRD
+473 GSFEQVRD

-496 YIPYILPGGDDLTW
+496 YVPYILPGGDDLTW

-552 SCLINETATRIFS
+552 SCLINETATRIFN
-565 WKDPIGKTMK
+565 WQDPIGKRMK
-575 LWGKDY
+575 VWGQEY

-610 VGLTGLY
+610 VGMTGLY

-630 QIVKDEFERSYP
+630 QIAKDEFDRSYP
-642 EDVAQFRDYEHLVY
+642 EDVAQFKDYEHLV
-656 IDMGTKGWETFRN
+656 DMDMANKGWAMFRN
-669 ITIFLA
+669 VTVVLA
-675 ILSIL
+675 ILSII

-721 FISYILISVILAWPA
+721 FITYILLSVILAWPA
-736 GYYVY
+736 GFYVY
-741 KNLPGATRYPVQ
+741 QHLPSAIKYPIQ
-753 IWEFLLATA
+753 IWEFLLATT
-762 ITLIVALFT
+762 ITLVVALLT
-771 ISFQVLKASQVDP
+771 ISFQVVKASQVDP

>member
-1 MIRQFFTLALR
+1 MIKQFFTLAIR

-24 FTNLTI
+24 FTNLVV
-30 GFATFILVTL
+30 GFATFILVAL
-40 IINEEL
+40 VINVEL
-46 SWDKQNENYNRIY
+46 SWDKQNEHYDRIY

-95 VALLHDVSD
+95 IALLHDVSD

-116 KNQFLIRFGYY
+116 KNQFLIRYGYY
-127 SDQTIFDILTFKFLE
+127 SDQTIFDIFTFKFLE
-142 GDFRQALTQPN
+142 GDIRQALTQPY
-153 SIVLS
+153 SIALS
-158 KKVAEQLFPS
+158 KSVADLLFPS
-168 GKAFGKIIYGEN
+168 QKAVGKIVYGEN

-190 ADFPANSSLNPQYLV
+190 ADFAANTSLAPRYLV
-205 PMSSFASISNF
+205 PMSSFAPTTNI

-224 AYAFYTYVLLKPNA
+224 AYAFHTYVLLKPNA
-238 NPATVDKRIFNALKD
+238 NPATVDKRIFDALKD

-263 PLSMVHLNPYFQKD
+263 PLSMLHLNPYFRKD

-319 SVGFSKTMLL
+319 SVGFSKKMLL

-377 GILLLVTIITGMLSG
+377 GILLVVTIVTGMLSG

-453 MNMGY
+453 MDMGY

-552 SCLINETATRIFS
+552 SCLINETATRIFN

-575 LWGKDY
+575 LWGEDY

-617 TVRFAPGKEQKAM
+617 TVRFAPGKEQKAL

-687 GLVMFYAK
+687 GLIMFYAK

-736 GYYVY
+736 GYFIY
-741 KNLPGATRYPVQ
+741 KNLPGATRYPLQ

>member
-1 MIRQFFTLALR
+1 MIKQFFTLAIR

-24 FTNLTI
+24 FTNLII

-46 SWDKQNENYNRIY
+46 SWDKGNEHYDRIY

-116 KNQFLIRFGYY
+116 KNQFLIRYGYY
-127 SDQTIFDILTFKFLE
+127 SDQTIFDIFTFKFLE
-142 GDFRQALTQPN
+142 GDIHQALTQPY
-153 SIVLS
+153 SIALS
-158 KKVAEQLFPS
+158 KSVADLLFPS
-168 GKAFGKIIYGEN
+168 QKAVGKIVYGEN

-190 ADFPANSSLNPQYLV
+190 ADFGANTSLTPRYLV
-205 PMSSFASISNF
+205 PMSSFAPIANF

-224 AYAFYTYVLLKPNA
+224 AYAFHTYVLLKPNA
-238 NPATVDKRIFNALKD
+238 NPANVDKRIYNALKD
-253 YRKEHHPYLR
+253 YRKEHHPYLC
-263 PLSMVHLNPYFQKD
+263 PLSMLHINPFFKKD

-283 IVSATA
+283 IISATA
-289 FFILIL
+289 LFVLIL

-319 SVGFSKTMLL
+319 SVGFSKKMLL
-329 RQFVGESMLTSFIS
+329 RQFVGESILTSFIS
-343 GLLGIYLAQLSLPLF
+343 GLLGIYLAQLLIPIF
-358 NKIVGT
+358 NKIIGSI
-364 TVLTNVFGNLSLL
+364 VLTSVFDSWSLL
-377 GILLLVTIITGMLSG
+377 GFIFIVTIVTGILSG

-401 YNPVKALK
+401 YNPIKALK
-409 QKFVQ
+409 QKFIQ
-414 DDTNGFSLKKALIVM
+414 DDTNGFSLKKALIVI

-446 QTNYMLT
+446 QTDYMLT
-453 MNMGY
+453 MNLGY
-458 ERKNLMYANITTYKV
+458 EHNNLIYTNITTYKV
-473 GTFDQVRD
+473 GSFEQVRD

-496 YIPYILPGGDDLTW
+496 YVPYILPGGDDLTW

-517 KVFVRVS
+517 KVFVRIS
-524 KVSYDYLT
+524 KVSYDYMT
-532 TFKMKLATGRNF
+532 TFQMKLASGRNF

-552 SCLINETATRIFS
+552 SCLINETATRIFN
-565 WKDPIGKTMK
+565 WQDPIGKRMK
-575 LWGKDY
+575 VWGQDY

-610 VGLTGLY
+610 IGMTGLY

-630 QIVKDEFERSYP
+630 QIVKDEFDRSYP
-642 EDVAQFRDYEHLVY
+642 EDVAQFKDYEHLV
-656 IDMGTKGWETFRN
+656 DMDMANKGWAMFRN
-669 ITIFLA
+669 VTIVLA
-675 ILSIL
+675 ILSII

-709 SLGSLYFTMTSG
+709 SLGSLYFKMTSG
-721 FISYILISVILAWPA
+721 FITYILLSVILAWPA
-736 GYYVY
+736 GFYVY
-741 KNLPGATRYPVQ
+741 QHLPSAIKYPIQ
-753 IWEFLLATA
+753 IWEFLLATT
-762 ITLIVALFT
+762 ITLVVALLT
-771 ISFQVLKASQVDP
+771 ISFQVVKASQVDP

>member
-1 MIRQFFTLALR
+1 MIKQFFTLAIR

-24 FTNLTI
+24 FTNLVV
-30 GFATFILVTL
+30 GFATFILVAL
-40 IINEEL
+40 VINVEL
-46 SWDKQNENYNRIY
+46 SWDKQNEHYDRIY

-89 QPEIEK
+89 QREIEK

-116 KNQFLIRFGYY
+116 KNQFLIRFGYF
-127 SDQTIFDILTFKFLE
+127 SDQTIFDIFTFKFLE
-142 GDFRQALTQPN
+142 GDIRQALTQPYT
-153 SIVLS
+153 IALS
-158 KKVAEQLFPS
+158 KSVADLLFPS
-168 GKAFGKIIYGEN
+168 QKAVGKTVYGEN

-190 ADFPANSSLNPQYLV
+190 ADFAANTSLTPRYLV
-205 PMSSFASISNF
+205 PMSSFAPISNF

-224 AYAFYTYVLLKPNA
+224 AYAFHTYVLLKPNA
-238 NPATVDKRIFNALKD
+238 NPATVDKRIFDALKD

-263 PLSMVHLNPYFQKD
+263 PLSMLHLNPYFQKD
-277 YHIFLS
+277 YHIFIS
-283 IVSATA
+283 IISATA
-289 FFILIL
+289 LFILIL

-319 SVGFSKTMLL
+319 SVGFSKKMLL

-377 GILLLVTIITGMLSG
+377 GILLVVTIVTGMLSG

-453 MNMGY
+453 MDMGY

-552 SCLINETATRIFS
+552 SCLINETATRIFN

-575 LWGKDY
+575 LWGEDY

-687 GLVMFYAK
+687 GLIMFYAK

-736 GYYVY
+736 GYFIY
-741 KNLPGATRYPVQ
+741 KNLPGATRYPLQ

>member
-1 MIRQFFTLALR
+1 MIKQFFTLAIR

-19 FSLIN
+19 FSFII
-24 FTNLTI
+24 FTNLII

-46 SWDKQNENYNRIY
+46 SWDKKNENYDRIY

-81 LSRHELLN
+81 LSRHDLVNL
-89 QPEIEK
+89 PEIEK
-95 VALLHDVSD
+95 IALLHDVSD

-116 KNQFLIRFGYY
+116 KNQFLVRYGYF
-127 SDQTIFDILTFKFLE
+127 SDQTIFVILSFKFLE
-142 GDFRQALTQPN
+142 GDIHQALTQPN
-153 SIVLS
+153 TIVLS
-158 KKVAEQLFPS
+158 KSLADKLFPS
-168 GKAFGKIIYGEN
+168 EKAIGKLVYGEN
-180 KVQFTVTGVY
+180 KVHFTVTGVY
-190 ADFPANSSLNPQYLV
+190 ADFPSNSSLNPQYLV
-205 PMSSFASISNF
+205 PMISFAAISNF
-216 KDYETNYW
+216 KDYESDYW
-224 AYAFYTYVLLKPNA
+224 SYAFYTYVLLKPNT
-238 NPATVDKRIFNALKD
+238 NPANVDKQIYGALKN

-263 PLSMVHLNPYFQKD
+263 PLSMLHLNPYFQKD
-277 YHIFLS
+277 YWVFLT
-283 IVSATA
+283 IISATA
-289 FFILIL
+289 LFILIL

-319 SVGFSKTMLL
+319 SVGFSKKMLL
-329 RQFVGESMLTSFIS
+329 QQFVGESILTSFIS
-343 GLLGIYLAQLSLPLF
+343 GVLGIYLAQLSLPLF
-358 NKIVGT
+358 NKIIGSV
-364 TVLTNVFGNLSLL
+364 VLTSVFDSWSLL
-377 GILLLVTIITGMLSG
+377 GFILVVTLITGLLSG

-414 DDTNGFSLKKALIVM
+414 DDVNGFSLKKALIVI

-458 ERKNLMYANITTYKV
+458 NHNNLMYANITTYKV
-473 GTFDQVRD
+473 GSFEPVRD

-486 PEIEDACFSN
+486 PEIEDACYSN
-496 YIPYILPGGDDLTW
+496 YIPYILPGGDDLNW
-510 DGAKSGD
+510 EGSKSDD
-517 KVFVRVS
+517 KVFVRIS
-524 KVSYDYLT
+524 KVSYDYVT
-532 TFKMKLATGRNF
+532 TFKMQMACGRNF
-544 SREYADKN
+544 SRDYADKN
-552 SCLINETATRIFS
+552 SCLINETATRIFN
-565 WKDPIGKTMK
+565 WKDPIGKRMK
-575 LWGKDY
+575 VFGKDY

-596 NAIEPHLFRLMTDS
+596 NAIEPHLFRLMADS

-617 TVRFAPGKEQKAM
+617 TVRFAPGKEQQAM

-642 EDVAQFRDYEHLVY
+642 EDVAQFRDYEHLIN
-656 IDMGTKGWETFRN
+656 IDLGNKGWESFRN

-675 ILSIL
+675 VLSII

-721 FISYILISVILAWPA
+721 FITYILLSVLLAWPA
-736 GYYVY
+736 GYWVY
-741 KNLPGATRYPVQ
+741 KNLPGATRYPLQ

-762 ITLIVALFT
+762 ITLLVAILT
-771 ISFQVLKASQVDP
+771 ISFQVMKASLVDP